1 MTGGGGGS
9 FVLARGM
16 GRTQVVWGGWE
27 EGCMYHLGCKFGFI
41 ARYHKVLNLFAEFF
55 LGVFFWWCVD
65 VMSSRGFLDSVSGEV
80 YAACTVPIFRIP
92 SSSRVCI

>member
-1 MTGGGGGS
+1 VTGGGS

-16 GRTQVVWGGWE
+16 GRTQVSMGWVGGRV
-27 EGCMYHLGCKFGFI
+27 HVPPGCKFGFI